1 MRIEMCP
8 TVSFEDIEAEFGF
21 TMRDVTF
28 TDEVENGTY
37 AFFALDEDA
46 IAEHQEE
53 IDEIEAFGDEDDA
66 YTVRRHNQLVH
77 ELQLIKYFNSLGY
90 DDAILICIIW

>member
-8 TVSFEDIEAEFGF
+8 TVNFEDIEAELGF
-21 TMRDVTF
+21 HFEDFYF
-28 TDEVENGTY
+28 TQEVENGTY

-46 IAEHQEE
+46 IAEHE
-53 IDEIEAFGDEDDA
+53 GDIADCEKFNECDTA
-66 YTVRRHNQLVH
+66 YYRRMKN